1 MQKVTKQEHWDMMLV
16 SKYRRYPPK
25 MAALVITFIKK
36 YKPEFIVDKRIDE
49 KGLEWFNGLEL
60 KRCRDRIKT
69 DDLAFISW
77 TMPLDTFIG
86 IHSLSLQT
94 ALEQCLVGK
103 QEKADVLNAIH
114 LYKWV
119 RRNLK
124 SRTER
129 NREKA
134 VKDKKLFKSNWE
146 KNNEGEKYGS
156 RLRIH
161 FRENDRTNN
170 WSTVK

>member
-1 MQKVTKQEHWDMMLV
+1 MTKQEHWDMMLV
-16 SKYRRYPPK
+16 SQYRRYPPK
-25 MAALVITFIKK
+25 MAAFVITFIKK
-36 YKPEFIVDKRIDE
+36 YKPEFIVDNRVSE
-49 KGLEWFNGLEL
+49 KGIEWFNGLEL
-60 KRCRDRIKT
+60 KRCRDRRDIG
-69 DDLAFISW
+69 DVLFISW

-124 SRTER
+124 SRGER
-129 NREKA
+129 KRKKKAKNRQ
-134 VKDKKLFKSNWE
+134 LFKSNWQ

-156 RLRIH
+156 RLIIN

>member
-1 MQKVTKQEHWDMMLV
+1 MQKVTKQEHWDMLLV
-16 SKYRRYPPK
+16 SKYRRYPQT
-25 MAALVITFIKK
+25 MAALVFTFIKK
-36 YKPEFIVDKRIDE
+36 YKPEFIVDNRINE
-49 KGLEWFNGLEL
+49 KGLEWFNALEL

-69 DDLAFISW
+69 DELAFISW

-86 IHSLSLQT
+86 VHSLSLQT
-94 ALEQCLVGK
+94 ALEQCLTGK
-103 QEKADVLNAIH
+103 QDKADVLNAIH

-129 NREKA
+129 NRKNKA
-134 VKDKKLFKSNWE
+134 KDKKLFKSNWE

-156 RLRIH
+156 RLRIQ
-161 FRENDRTNN
+161 FRENDTANN

>member
-1 MQKVTKQEHWDMMLV
+1 MTKQEHWDMLLV
-16 SKYRRYPPK
+16 SKYRRYPK
-25 MAALVITFIKK
+25 TMAALVIAFAEK
-36 YKPEFIVDKRIDE
+36 YKPEFIVDNRINE
-49 KGLEWFNGLEL
+49 KGVQWFNGLEL

-69 DDLAFISW
+69 DELAFISW

-86 IHSLSLQT
+86 VHSLSLQT

-124 SRTER
+124 SRGER
-129 NREKA
+129 KRKKKA
-134 VKDKKLFKSNWE
+134 KGKQLFRSNWE

-156 RLRIH
+156 RLIIN
-161 FRENDRTNN
+161 FRENDRTSN

>member
-1 MQKVTKQEHWDMMLV
+1 VQKVTKQEHWDMLLV
-16 SKYRRYPPK
+16 SKYRRYPQT
-25 MAALVITFIKK
+25 MAALVFTFIKK
-36 YKPEFIVDKRIDE
+36 YKPEFIVDNRINE
-49 KGLEWFNGLEL
+49 KGLEWFNALEL

-69 DDLAFISW
+69 DELAFISW

-86 IHSLSLQT
+86 VHSLSLQT
-94 ALEQCLVGK
+94 ALEQCLTGK
-103 QEKADVLNAIH
+103 QDKADVLNAIH

-129 NREKA
+129 NRKNKA
-134 VKDKKLFKSNWE
+134 KDKKLFKSNWE

-156 RLRIH
+156 RLRIQ
-161 FRENDRTNN
+161 FRENDTANN

>member
-1 MQKVTKQEHWDMMLV
+1 MTKQEHWDMLLV
-16 SKYRRYPPK
+16 SKYRRYPQT
-25 MAALVITFIKK
+25 MAALVIAFAEK
-36 YKPEFIVDKRIDE
+36 YKPEFIVDNRINE
-49 KGLEWFNGLEL
+49 KGVQWFNELEL

-69 DDLAFISW
+69 DELAFISW

-86 IHSLSLQT
+86 VHSLSLQT

-124 SRTER
+124 SRGER
-129 NREKA
+129 GRKKKAKNRQ
-134 VKDKKLFKSNWE
+134 LFKSNWQ

-156 RLRIH
+156 RLIIN

>member
-1 MQKVTKQEHWDMMLV
+1 VQKVTKQEHWDMLLV

-36 YKPEFIVDKRIDE
+36 YKPEFIVDNRINE
-49 KGLEWFNGLEL
+49 KGLEWFNALEL

-69 DDLAFISW
+69 DELSFISW

-86 IHSLSLQT
+86 VHSLSLQT
-94 ALEQCLVGK
+94 ALEQCLTGK
-103 QEKADVLNAIH
+103 QDKADVLNAIH

-124 SRTER
+124 SRAER
-129 NREKA
+129 NRKNKA
-134 VKDKKLFKSNWE
+134 KDKKLFKSNWE

-156 RLRIH
+156 RLRIQ
-161 FRENDRTNN
+161 FRENDTANN

>member
-1 MQKVTKQEHWDMMLV
+1 MQKVTKQEHWDMLLV

-36 YKPEFIVDKRIDE
+36 YKPEFIVDNRINE
-49 KGLEWFNGLEL
+49 KGLEWFNALEL
-60 KRCRDRIKT
+60 KRCRDRRDN
-69 DDLAFISW
+69 DDVVFISW

-94 ALEQCLVGK
+94 ALEQCLIGK

-124 SRTER
+124 NSIKR
-129 NREKA
+129 NR
-134 VKDKKLFKSNWE
+134 KKTAKNKQLFRSNWE

-156 RLRIH
+156 RLKIN
-161 FRENDRTNN
+161 FRENDRKHS

>member
-1 MQKVTKQEHWDMMLV
+1 MTKQEHWDMMLV
-16 SKYRRYPPK
+16 SQYRRYPQK
-25 MAALVITFIKK
+25 MAALVIAFAEK
-36 YKPEFIVDKRIDE
+36 YKPEFIVDNRINE
-49 KGLEWFNGLEL
+49 KGVQWFNGLEL

-69 DDLAFISW
+69 DELAFISW

-86 IHSLSLQT
+86 VHSLSLQT
-94 ALEQCLVGK
+94 ALEQCLAGK
-103 QEKADVLNAIH
+103 QDKADVLNAIH

-124 SRTER
+124 SRGER
-129 NREKA
+129 KREKKA
-134 VKDKKLFKSNWE
+134 KGKQLFRGNWE

-156 RLRIH
+156 RLIIN
-161 FRENDRTNN
+161 FRENDRTSN

>member
-1 MQKVTKQEHWDMMLV
+1 MTKQEHWDMLLV
-16 SKYRRYPPK
+16 SKYRRYPQT
-25 MAALVITFIKK
+25 MAALVIAFAKK
-36 YKPEFIVDKRIDE
+36 YKPEFIVNNRINE
-49 KGLEWFNGLEL
+49 KGVQWFNGLNL

-69 DDLAFISW
+69 DELAFISW

-86 IHSLSLQT
+86 VHSLSLQT
-94 ALEQCLVGK
+94 ALEQCLTGK
-103 QEKADVLNAIH
+103 QDKADVLNAIH

-129 NREKA
+129 NRKNKA
-134 VKDKKLFKSNWE
+134 KDKKLFKSNWE

-161 FRENDRTNN
+161 FRENDTANN